1 MKLDNEIR
9 KSILQKL
16 IFNPKL
22 SFSQLWDRSVESN
35 KFTYHLK
42 TMLKDD
48 LITKKGDKYS
58 LTKKGIDFV
67 TYVDSI
73 KVEVTKQ
80 PLVVVFC
87 LVKKGN
93 KILVHR
99 RLKEPFY
106 GYCGT
111 PGGKVSFG
119 ETLIET
125 AKRELKE
132 ETGLEVKDGRLI
144 SIKFMRT
151 YDKKT
156 KELIH
161 HHIGFLFEFTEFD
174 GELIERT
181 KVGENFWCVKSKLKK
196 LDIFPEMV
204 DFFET
209 TNNSKL
215 KIIEMNRYQD
225 GLRVENVTLFDYML
239 NPDWLS

>member
-1 MKLDNEIR
+1 MRLDNEI
-9 KSILQKL
+9 KKMILQKL
-16 IFNPKL
+16 IFNPEL
-22 SFSQLWDRSVESN
+22 SFSQLWDKSVESN

-48 LITKKGDKYS
+48 LIIKTRDKYS

-67 TYVDSI
+67 TYVDSS
-73 KVEVTKQ
+73 KVEVAKQ

-87 LVKKGN
+87 VVRNGN
-93 KILVHR
+93 KILVNR

-119 ETLIET
+119 ETLIDA
-125 AKRELKE
+125 AKKELKE
-132 ETGLEVKDGRLI
+132 ETGLEAKNGKLI
-144 SIKFMRT
+144 SIRSMRT

-161 HHIGFLFEFTEFD
+161 HHIGFWFEFTEFD
-174 GELIERT
+174 GNLIERT
-181 KVGENFWCVKSKLKK
+181 RVGENFWCDKSKLKK

-204 DFFET
+204 ELLST
-209 TNNSKL
+209 KKNSNL
-215 KIIEMNRYQD
+215 EILEFNRYQD
-225 GLRVENVTLFDYML
+225 GLKIKNVTMFDYF
-239 NPDWLS
+239 SE